1 MPNPDSLGSTSQVP
15 DSLKLIAQLRF
26 DARVAKD
33 YALADKY
40 RDQLLHEGYEVID
53 VADGFELRPKK
64 PYITLAFPREIRN
77 VDLEKETTVC
87 LIVDGFTDD
96 ALETVKN
103 IKEHSDCG
111 IAIIAIGDAG
121 RLSEVMDKRT
131 YLISVN
137 PGAAWGDCANVF
149 LEKIQ
154 STYIVIM
161 DPSTRFTG
169 DAITLVTAELEKG
182 EYVCVGW
189 RGGLVNIDDEW
200 RSVDD
205 KGDGEVDVLFSYFMA
220 FNRAAMIEVGGFNPR
235 ALYYR
240 NADMEYSLK
249 IRQAG
254 GKLLQMQLP
263 LEQARH
269 HGYYDVDPEF
279 REIQSKKNYDRIL
292 DKFRGKTA
300 ILSPRR

>member
-15 DSLKLIAQLRF
+15 DSVQQIAKLRF
-26 DARVAKD
+26 DARAAKD

-40 RDQLLHEGYEVID
+40 RDQLLREGYEVVD
-53 VADGFELRPKK
+53 VEGGFELRPKK

-77 VDLEKETTVC
+77 VDLEKESTVF

-154 STYIVIM
+154 SRYIVII

-169 DAITLVTAELEKG
+169 DAVTPVTAELEKG
-182 EYVCVGW
+182 ESVCVGW
-189 RGGLVNIDDEW
+189 RGGLVNIDDQW
-200 RSVDD
+200 RSDDD
-205 KGDGEVDVLFSYFMA
+205 KGDGEVDVLFSYF
-220 FNRAAMIEVGGFNPR
+220 FI
-235 ALYYR
+235 
-240 NADMEYSLK
+240 
-249 IRQAG
+249 I
-254 GKLLQMQLP
+254 
-263 LEQARH
+263 
-269 HGYYDVDPEF
+269 
-279 REIQSKKNYDRIL
+279 
-292 DKFRGKTA
+292 
-300 ILSPRR
+300 